1 VLLDATRKVKIADF
15 GLARHNHMK
24 VERGIGTPAYMPPE
38 MLVEGDEETN
48 PLAVDV
54 YAMGVIMWQLWFRE
68 VPFEGKAVHKIMS
81 MVTRGKRPPMDK
93 GDDLPPPE
101 LAALI
106 NMCWV
111 QEHENRLT
119 IDQVFSTFDEDIKP
133 IIEANFTHEEAPE
146 SRLSSPLDS
155 NQTTQ
160 LTF

>member
-1 VLLDATRKVKIADF
+1 
-15 GLARHNHMK
+15 MK

-38 MLVEGDEETN
+38 MLVEGDEATN

-93 GDDLPPPE
+93 GDDLPPTA
-101 LAALI
+101 LAELI

-133 IIEANFTHEEAPE
+133 IIEANFTHEETPE

>member
-15 GLARHNHMK
+15 GLARQDHMK

-93 GDDLPPPE
+93 GDDLPPTE
-101 LAALI
+101 LAELI

-119 IDQVFSTFDEDIKP
+119 IDQVFSTFDEDVKP
-133 IIEANFTHEEAPE
+133 IIEANFTHEETPE